1 MLQWLYSKSAVF
13 SFLFTTDFLPKIK
26 RFQDIFRGAPVLAKV
41 KSFALDG
48 LLGCEVDVEV
58 DINSGIPSFDLVGL
72 PSAATKESKERVYS
86 AIKNSGFLYPVKRIT
101 VNLAPAD
108 LKKEGPGF
116 DLAIAVSLLA
126 ASDQI
131 PKKLYKDFIMLGE
144 LSLDGRLRHIDGV
157 LPVIISAVQSGY
169 TKFIVPKENAP
180 EASYIER
187 AEVYAL
193 ESLREAA
200 ALLSGGEGFLRVE
213 PRKFENIIECF
224 SYPVDFAD
232 VKGQAFAKRGLE
244 IAVSGGHNVIMSG
257 PPGTGKTLLA
267 QCVPTIMPDMTFEE
281 AVEVAKIHSVAGIL
295 DSRVGIVTARPFRT
309 PHHSATIPALV
320 GGGAKSRPGEVS
332 LAHNGVLFLDEMPE
346 YSRRALESLRQS
358 LEDRKVTVSR
368 VQRTVDYPADFMLI
382 ASMNPC
388 PCGNYGSKTK
398 ECSCTS
404 HQIRQYMSR
413 LSGPLLDR
421 IDLQIEVD
429 NITYDELRT
438 TREGERSAE
447 IKSRANR
454 AREIQ
459 RNRFASDGILTN
471 SAMTNALIKKYCAL
485 DSASERLLERAYQK
499 LALSARGAA
508 RILKVA
514 RTIADLD
521 GSADIAPKHIGEAVQ
536 YRMLDKKYYG

>member
-1 MLQWLYSKSAVF
+1 
-13 SFLFTTDFLPKIK
+13 
-26 RFQDIFRGAPVLAKV
+26 
-41 KSFALDG
+41 
-48 LLGCEVDVEV
+48 VD
-58 DINSGIPSFDLVGL
+58 L
-72 PSAATKESKERVYS
+72 
-86 AIKNSGFLYPVKRIT
+86 
-101 VNLAPAD
+101 
-108 LKKEGPGF
+108 
-116 DLAIAVSLLA
+116 
-126 ASDQI
+126 
-131 PKKLYKDFIMLGE
+131 
-144 LSLDGRLRHIDGV
+144 
-157 LPVIISAVQSGY
+157 
-169 TKFIVPKENAP
+169 
-180 EASYIER
+180 
-187 AEVYAL
+187 
-193 ESLREAA
+193 
-200 ALLSGGEGFLRVE
+200 
-213 PRKFENIIECF
+213 
-224 SYPVDFAD
+224 AD

-295 DSRVGIVTARPFRT
+295 DSRVGIVTARPSRT

-398 ECSCTS
+398 QCSCTS